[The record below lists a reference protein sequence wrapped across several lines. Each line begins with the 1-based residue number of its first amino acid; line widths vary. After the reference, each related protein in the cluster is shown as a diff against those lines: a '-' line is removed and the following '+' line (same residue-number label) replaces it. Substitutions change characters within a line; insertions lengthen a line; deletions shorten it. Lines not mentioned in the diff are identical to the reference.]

1 MTGFKSKKTAALD
14 EDGMH
19 LVHQTASA
27 PFSLSAPSLETPS
40 ITFIGGN
47 AEWVMRITADRRIEV
62 NEGVQVTE
70 AAQKVLDALQHLL
83 PPQPAQEPVA
93 WAVVGDGKFGEYELG
108 QVFVDYEATHTYW
121 ENRGYE
127 LVPVYTTPPQR
138 PWVGLTDEEAQ
149 WLYDNCRTP
158 SNLIDMVEA
167 KLKEKNT

>member
-1 MTGFKSKKTAALD
+1 MTGYQSKRDMAREQMNKYGNPVSTYEAQMNNYGKQMTKETA
-14 EDGMH
+14 
-19 LVHQTASA
+19 
-27 PFSLSAPSLETPS
+27 
-40 ITFIGGN
+40 
-47 AEWVMRITADRRIEV
+47 
-62 NEGVQVTE
+62 
-70 AAQKVLDALQHLL
+70 
-83 PPQPAQEPVA
+83 QPAQEPVA

-108 QVFVDYEATHTYW
+108 QVFVDYESTHTYW